1 MKYKKIVSGLLACA
15 MVVTSVFTGNVTT
28 AKAAEQPTP
37 IATYN
42 FDNLKVSADDGV
54 LGSNVTAVQG
64 NNKNLAVY
72 KGNVDFVTGRSG
84 KAEDKAVELKKN
96 DAEYG
101 YKLSKSGITTEYTV
115 SFWVQPK
122 ATPLDNQVIAVI
134 GAPVNTAEEN
144 WLGIAGGK
152 GSKYKI
158 WTKGKTV
165 NTSHNWQVGDNGSN
179 TDGLNLKQNEWNM
192 LTVTQKGQNATYYL
206 DGEKIGDGSVDQI
219 LNENTTSEGIY
230 LGVTHWDLPA
240 ACYIDDVSVYNQE
253 LTAEQVKYLYLGTD
267 DKSELLQNF
276 TATKTLALVE
286 GQEGQIE
293 TTIPKGLEESEV
305 TFSYQSKDTAK
316 ATVDATGKVTAV
328 AEGTT
333 TIATTATLAN
343 NGGTATKETTV
354 TVKTKGDV
362 LAEKGITVDKTMLL
376 AEGEHQTIKVTL
388 PEGLTKD
395 DVTLTFES
403 SDPTKA
409 TVDTTGKVTAVAAG
423 ETDITTTAAS
433 KSDEAKKATDTTKVT
448 VRGAVQ
454 ATIDYNFNDSAL
466 PADVEVV
473 GKGAV
478 ASTATPAFDTGRT
491 GETTDKA
498 IKLGDYG
505 LQLPVE
511 NIGSKYTV
519 SVWVNPSAA
528 LVNNQA
534 VMLAGDGTAKAE
546 EWVAFAG
553 ENGNTTTTNKVKLW
567 SNSQASGEANYA
579 YQTYAQPEVPLN
591 TWTMLTLTQ
600 DGSTLKFYKNGTLVK
615 TQEGVTEALNGAGR
629 KLFVGATYWGGDAL
643 FKGLVD
649 DIVVYSDVLSDGEV
663 RKLFVGD
670 KTEEELLGE
679 GEITAAPS
687 KLSVKIAESKNF
699 TITLPDGVTTEN
711 AEITYTSN
719 DTTKAT
725 VVKDSEDPLKAT
737 VTGVAAGETTVTA
750 KVQIGDTFKED
761 TVEVKVNDP
770 SVAKPEVAAD
780 YDFAGAQTGDNT
792 LVDKSENGNDAWLEG
807 NNITFKDGVMT
818 LGDQSYVEL
827 PLEIME
833 SLDDQEKFTIE
844 VEFAKNKNCGNN
856 AWLFCLGSK
865 VKSSG
870 TNYLFLSP
878 NFEGKTLRSGI
889 MNSSTEKL
897 FATSTQP
904 EIDKTYTVNMV
915 FDHGTI
921 RLYWNGIQVKGDN
934 GNELNSGYSIMD
946 DVVTPGTENGVLGFI
961 GRSCW
966 APDGYYQG
974 KVSKFKVYNK
984 AMTNDEIQTA
994 YKEPFEKNFKD
1005 NFTVDKILGSK
1016 NPSKDEVKYNLS
1028 LPSSFEEMPITWKTS
1043 NKDVITEK
1051 GIVKNQA
1058 ADTQVTLTA
1067 EVGSGILTA
1076 ETTFTLT
1083 VKPAD
1088 KTALTTAVAE
1098 AKKALDDPYRSD
1110 NSKAKIKALVE
1121 KAEAVL
1127 SQTEVDILV
1136 KNIEKAIANKEYSDL
1151 YLDPFTEIDKVDLVK
1166 ENVSVMP
1173 KGTVSVMNKAVPTA
1187 VKDIVTVTYKS
1198 QTPSVATVN
1207 SSGTVTGVK
1216 AGYALIL
1223 TTVTAKSDGYAVEY
1237 QTLVKVDLD
1246 VKKITA
1252 KAKKATLA
1260 KGKTTT
1266 ISVTY
1271 PKTYSTALKNSAKVT
1286 YRATGAVSVNKSG
1299 RITAKKAG
1307 TGKVYV
1313 KVSLAGKSITKTVT
1327 VKVGEITGPT
1337 SVKIKKS
1344 IQLKV
1349 KGISG
1354 KVKWSLDKKGKK
1366 LAKITQK
1373 GKLTA
1378 LKKTGKVKVTA
1389 KVGGVTMTK
1398 TITIKKK

>member
-15 MVVTSVFTGNVTT
+15 MVVTSVFSGNVTT

-37 IATYN
+37 IGTYDFN
-42 FDNLKVSADDGV
+42 TKKDQVSPDLGTNVVAKSSCGV
-54 LGSNVTAVQG
+54 NSDILLDYNDPIKYVP
-64 NNKNLAVY
+64 
-72 KGNVDFVTGRSG
+72 GRSG
-84 KAEDKAVELKKN
+84 EAGDYAVDTQGKHGLILPEKQLGDN
-96 DAEYG
+96 
-101 YKLSKSGITTEYTV
+101 YTI
-115 SFWVQPK
+115 SFWVKP
-122 ATPLDNQVIAVI
+122 TDI
-134 GAPVNTAEEN
+134 
-144 WLGIAGGK
+144 
-152 GSKYKI
+152 S
-158 WTKGKTV
+158 KGKWA
-165 NTSHNWQVGDNGSN
+165 TSLLFVGRHTSNNEKWVSIATRNNAGAVACWSPGNENGDIQIVQDQWQMITLVQRG
-179 TDGLNLKQNEWNM
+179 TDADVYLN
-192 LTVTQKGQNATYYL
+192 
-206 DGEKIGDGSVDQI
+206 GEKKVTNPEGKTWNKGMEDADQFIALATNKWDG
-219 LNENTTSEGIY
+219 NFYG
-230 LGVTHWDLPA
+230 
-240 ACYIDDVSVYNQE
+240 CYDDVNVYNQA
-253 LTAEQVKYLYLGTD
+253 LTEDQVRYLYLGTD
-267 DKSELLQNF
+267 DKSEILQNF
-276 TATKTLALVE
+276 TATKTLELVE

-293 TTIPKGLEESEV
+293 TTIPTGIEESEV
-305 TFSYQSKDTAK
+305 TFSYQSNDTAK
-316 ATVDATGKVTAV
+316 ATVDTNGKVTAV
-328 AEGTT
+328 AAGTT
-333 TIATTATLAN
+333 KIITTATLAN

-409 TVDTTGKVTAVAAG
+409 TVDATGKVTAVAAG

-844 VEFAKNKNCGNN
+844 VEFAKNKNCGKN

-1252 KAKKATLA
+1252 KAKKAKLA

>member
-37 IATYN
+37 VGTYDFN
-42 FDNLKVSADDGV
+42 TKESQVSPD
-54 LGSNVTAVQG
+54 LGNGVTAKSSCGV
-64 NNKNLAVY
+64 NSDILLDYNDPIKYVP
-72 KGNVDFVTGRSG
+72 GRSG
-84 KAEDKAVELKKN
+84 KAGDYAVDTQGKHGLILPEKQLGDN
-96 DAEYG
+96 
-101 YKLSKSGITTEYTV
+101 YTI
-115 SFWVQPK
+115 SFWVKP
-122 ATPLDNQVIAVI
+122 TDI
-134 GAPVNTAEEN
+134 
-144 WLGIAGGK
+144 
-152 GSKYKI
+152 S
-158 WTKGKTV
+158 KGKWATSLLFVGRHTSNNEKWVSIATRDNTGAVACWSTGNRQNGDITV
-165 NTSHNWQVGDNGSN
+165 VQDEWQMITLVQRG
-179 TDGLNLKQNEWNM
+179 TDADVYLN
-192 LTVTQKGQNATYYL
+192 
-206 DGEKIGDGSVDQI
+206 GEKKFTKAGAWDKGMEDADQFIALATNKWDG
-219 LNENTTSEGIY
+219 NFYG
-230 LGVTHWDLPA
+230 
-240 ACYIDDVSVYNQE
+240 CYDDVNVYNQA
-253 LTAEQVKYLYLGTD
+253 LTEDQVRYLYLGTD
-267 DKSELLQNF
+267 DKSEILQNF
-276 TATKTLALVE
+276 TATETLELVE

-293 TTIPKGLEESEV
+293 TTIPTGIEESEV
-305 TFSYQSKDTAK
+305 TFSYQSKSENI
-316 ATVDATGKVTAV
+316 ATVDATGKVTAKV
-328 AEGTT
+328 AGTA
-333 TIATTATLAN
+333 TITTTATLAN
-343 NGGTATKETTV
+343 NGGTAKKETTV

-409 TVDTTGKVTAVAAG
+409 TVDATGKVTAVAAG

-433 KSDEAKKATDTTKVT
+433 KSDAAKKATATTKVT

-473 GKGAV
+473 GKGAA

-534 VMLAGDGTAKAE
+534 VMLAGDGTAEAE

-567 SNSQASGEANYA
+567 SNSQASGENNYA
-579 YQTYAQPEVPLN
+579 HQTYAQPEVPVN
-591 TWTMLTLTQ
+591 AWTMLTLTQ

-615 TQEGVTEALNGAGR
+615 TQEGVTEALNGVGR
-629 KLFVGATYWGGDAL
+629 KLFVGATYWGGDDL

-687 KLSVKIAESKNF
+687 KLSVKIAESKDF

-711 AEITYTSN
+711 AEITYTSG
-719 DTTKAT
+719 TPAVAT
-725 VVKDSEDPLKAT
+725 VAKDNENPLKAT
-737 VTGVAAGETTVTA
+737 VTGVAAGDAVITAKVKIGTTTKETTVT
-750 KVQIGDTFKED
+750 
-761 TVEVKVNDP
+761 VKVNDP
-770 SVAKPEVAAD
+770 SAEKPEVAAD

-827 PLEIME
+827 PLEIMD
-833 SLDDQEKFTIE
+833 SLDDKEKFTIE
-844 VEFAKNKNCGNN
+844 IEFAKNKNCGNN

-870 TNYLFLSP
+870 TNYMFLSP

-889 MNSSTEKL
+889 KNSSTEKL

-921 RLYWNGIQVKGDN
+921 RLYWNGIQVKGDD
-934 GNELNSGYSIMD
+934 GNELKSGYSIMD

-984 AMTNDEIQTA
+984 ALTNDEVQEA
-994 YKEPFEKNFKD
+994 YREPFEKNFKD

-1016 NPSKDEVKYNLS
+1016 NPSKDEVKYNLP
-1028 LPSSFEEMPITWKTS
+1028 LPSTFEEMPITWKTS

-1127 SQTEVDILV
+1127 SQTEVDTLV

-1173 KGTVSVMNKAVPTA
+1173 KGTVSVMNKAVPTV

-1246 VKKITA
+1246 VKQITA
-1252 KAKKATLA
+1252 KAKKAKLP

-1271 PKTYSTALKNSAKVT
+1271 PKTYSTALKNSAKVA

-1378 LKKTGKVKVTA
+1378 LKKAGKVKVTA

>member
-37 IATYN
+37 IGTYDFN
-42 FDNLKVSADDGV
+42 TKKDQVSPDLGTNVVAKSSCGKDSDV
-54 LGSNVTAVQG
+54 LLDYNDPIKYVP
-64 NNKNLAVY
+64 
-72 KGNVDFVTGRSG
+72 GRSG
-84 KAEDKAVELKKN
+84 KAGDYAVDTQGKHGLILPEKQLGDN
-96 DAEYG
+96 
-101 YKLSKSGITTEYTV
+101 YTI
-115 SFWVQPK
+115 SFWVKP
-122 ATPLDNQVIAVI
+122 TDI
-134 GAPVNTAEEN
+134 
-144 WLGIAGGK
+144 
-152 GSKYKI
+152 S
-158 WTKGKTV
+158 KGKWATSLLFV
-165 NTSHNWQVGDNGSN
+165 GRHTSNNEKWVSIATRNNTGAVACWSPGNENGDIQIVQDQWQMITLVQRG
-179 TDGLNLKQNEWNM
+179 TDADVYLN
-192 LTVTQKGQNATYYL
+192 
-206 DGEKIGDGSVDQI
+206 GEKKVTNPEGKTWNKGMEDADQFIALATNKWDG
-219 LNENTTSEGIY
+219 NFYG
-230 LGVTHWDLPA
+230 
-240 ACYIDDVSVYNQE
+240 CYDDVNVYNQA
-253 LTAEQVKYLYLGTD
+253 LTADQVKYLYLGTD
-267 DKSELLQNF
+267 DKSEILQNF
-276 TATKTLALVE
+276 TATETLELVE

-293 TTIPKGLEESEV
+293 TTIPTGIEESEV
-305 TFSYQSKDTAK
+305 SFSYQSKSENI
-316 ATVDATGKVTAV
+316 ATVDATGKVTAKV
-328 AEGTT
+328 AGTAV
-333 TIATTATLAN
+333 IETTATLAN
-343 NGGTATKETTV
+343 NGGTAKKETTV

-409 TVDTTGKVTAVAAG
+409 TVDATGKVTAVAAG

-433 KSDEAKKATDTTKVT
+433 KSDAAKKATATTKVT

-473 GKGAV
+473 GKGAA

-534 VMLAGDGTAKAE
+534 VMLAGDGTAEAE

-567 SNSQASGEANYA
+567 SNSQASGENNYA
-579 YQTYAQPEVPLN
+579 HQTYAQPEVPVN
-591 TWTMLTLTQ
+591 AWTMLTLTQ

-615 TQEGVTEALNGAGR
+615 TQEGVTEALNGVGR
-629 KLFVGATYWGGDAL
+629 KLFVGATYWGGDDL

-687 KLSVKIAESKNF
+687 KLSVKIAESKDF

-711 AEITYTSN
+711 AEITYTSG
-719 DTTKAT
+719 TPAVAT
-725 VVKDSEDPLKAT
+725 VAKDNENPLKAT
-737 VTGVAAGETTVTA
+737 VTGVAAGDAVITAKVKIGTTTKETTVT
-750 KVQIGDTFKED
+750 
-761 TVEVKVNDP
+761 VKVNDP
-770 SVAKPEVAAD
+770 SAEKPEVAAD

-827 PLEIME
+827 PLEIMD
-833 SLDDQEKFTIE
+833 SLDDKEKFTIE
-844 VEFAKNKNCGNN
+844 IEFAKNKNCGNN

-870 TNYLFLSP
+870 TNYMFLSP

-889 MNSSTEKL
+889 KNSSTEKL

-921 RLYWNGIQVKGDN
+921 RLYWNGIQVKGDD
-934 GNELNSGYSIMD
+934 GNELKSGYSIMD

-984 AMTNDEIQTA
+984 ALTNDEVQEA
-994 YKEPFEKNFKD
+994 YREPFEKNFKD

-1016 NPSKDEVKYNLS
+1016 NPSKDEVKYNLP
-1028 LPSSFEEMPITWKTS
+1028 LPSTFEEMPITWETS
-1043 NKDVITEK
+1043 NKDVITDK
-1051 GIVKNQA
+1051 GTVMNQA
-1058 ADTQVTLTA
+1058 ADTQVVLTA
-1067 EVGSGILTA
+1067 KVGSGILTA

-1127 SQTEVDILV
+1127 SQTEVDTLV

-1173 KGTVSVMNKAVPTA
+1173 KGTVSVMNKAVPTV

-1246 VKKITA
+1246 VKQITA
-1252 KAKKATLA
+1252 KAKKAKLP

-1271 PKTYSTALKNSAKVT
+1271 PKTYSTALKNSAKVA

-1378 LKKTGKVKVTA
+1378 LKKAGKVKVTA

>member
-37 IATYN
+37 IGTYDFN
-42 FDNLKVSADDGV
+42 TKKDQVSPDLGTNVVAKSSCGKDSDV
-54 LGSNVTAVQG
+54 LLDYNDPIKYVP
-64 NNKNLAVY
+64 
-72 KGNVDFVTGRSG
+72 GRSG
-84 KAEDKAVELKKN
+84 KAGDYAVDTQGKHGLILPEKQLGDN
-96 DAEYG
+96 
-101 YKLSKSGITTEYTV
+101 YTI
-115 SFWVQPK
+115 SFWVKP
-122 ATPLDNQVIAVI
+122 TDI
-134 GAPVNTAEEN
+134 
-144 WLGIAGGK
+144 
-152 GSKYKI
+152 S
-158 WTKGKTV
+158 KGKWATSLLFV
-165 NTSHNWQVGDNGSN
+165 GRHTSNNEKWVSIATRNNTGAVACWSPGNENGDIQIVQDQWQMITLVQRG
-179 TDGLNLKQNEWNM
+179 TDADVYLN
-192 LTVTQKGQNATYYL
+192 
-206 DGEKIGDGSVDQI
+206 GEKKVTNPEGKTWNKGMEDADQFIALATNKWDG
-219 LNENTTSEGIY
+219 NFYG
-230 LGVTHWDLPA
+230 
-240 ACYIDDVSVYNQE
+240 CYDDVNVYNQA
-253 LTAEQVKYLYLGTD
+253 LTADQVKYLYLGTD
-267 DKSELLQNF
+267 DKSEILQNF
-276 TATKTLALVE
+276 TATETLELVE

-293 TTIPKGLEESEV
+293 TTIPTGIEESEV
-305 TFSYQSKDTAK
+305 SFSYQSKSENI
-316 ATVDATGKVTAV
+316 ATVDATGKVTAKV
-328 AEGTT
+328 AGTA
-333 TIATTATLAN
+333 TITTTATLAN
-343 NGGTATKETTV
+343 NGGTAKKETTV

-388 PEGLTKD
+388 PQGLTKD

-409 TVDTTGKVTAVAAG
+409 TVDATGKVTAVAAG

-433 KSDEAKKATDTTKVT
+433 KSDAAKKATATTKVT

-473 GKGAV
+473 GKGAA

-534 VMLAGDGTAKAE
+534 VMLAGDGTAEAE

-567 SNSQASGEANYA
+567 SNSQASGENNYA
-579 YQTYAQPEVPLN
+579 HQTYAQPEVPVN
-591 TWTMLTLTQ
+591 AWTMLTLTQ

-615 TQEGVTEALNGAGR
+615 TQEGVTEALNGVGR
-629 KLFVGATYWGGDAL
+629 KLFVGATYWGGDDL

-687 KLSVKIAESKNF
+687 KLSVKIAESKDF

-711 AEITYTSN
+711 AEITYTSG
-719 DTTKAT
+719 TPAVAT
-725 VVKDSEDPLKAT
+725 VAKDNENPLKAT
-737 VTGVAAGETTVTA
+737 VTGVAAGDAVITAKVKIGTTTKETTVT
-750 KVQIGDTFKED
+750 
-761 TVEVKVNDP
+761 VKVNDP
-770 SVAKPEVAAD
+770 SAEKPEVAAD

-827 PLEIME
+827 PLEIMD
-833 SLDDQEKFTIE
+833 SLDDKEKFTIE
-844 VEFAKNKNCGNN
+844 IEFAKNKNCGNN

-870 TNYLFLSP
+870 TNYMFLSP

-889 MNSSTEKL
+889 KNSSTEKL

-921 RLYWNGIQVKGDN
+921 RLYWNGIQVKGDD
-934 GNELNSGYSIMD
+934 GNELKSGYSIMD

-984 AMTNDEIQTA
+984 ALTNDEVQEA
-994 YKEPFEKNFKD
+994 YREPFEKNFKD

-1016 NPSKDEVKYNLS
+1016 NPSKDEVKYNLP
-1028 LPSSFEEMPITWKTS
+1028 LPSTFEEMPITWETS
-1043 NKDVITEK
+1043 NKDVITDK
-1051 GIVKNQA
+1051 GTVMNQA
-1058 ADTQVTLTA
+1058 ADTQVVLTA
-1067 EVGSGILTA
+1067 KVGSGILTA

-1127 SQTEVDILV
+1127 SQTEVDTLV

-1166 ENVSVMP
+1166 ENVSVLP
-1173 KGTVSVMNKAVPTA
+1173 KGTVSVMNQAVPTA
-1187 VKDIVTVTYKS
+1187 VKDIVTVSYKS
-1198 QTPSVATVN
+1198 QNTSVATVDAN
-1207 SSGTVTGVK
+1207 GKVTAGSKV
-1216 AGYALIL
+1216 GYALIL

-1246 VKKITA
+1246 VKQITA
-1252 KAKKATLA
+1252 KAKKAKLP

-1271 PKTYSTALKNSAKVT
+1271 PKTYSTALKNSAKVA

-1378 LKKTGKVKVTA
+1378 LKKAGKVKVTA
-1389 KVGGVTMTK
+1389 KVGSVTMTK

>member
-15 MVVTSVFTGNVTT
+15 MVVTSVFSGNVTT

-37 IATYN
+37 IGTYDFNAAQGAVSPEIGTLATGVKK
-42 FDNLKVSADDGV
+42 LKA
-54 LGSNVTAVQG
+54 A
-64 NNKNLAVY
+64 KNTLDEYTGDAVY
-72 KGNVDFVTGRSG
+72 GQGRSENVG
-84 KAEDKAVELKKN
+84 DCAVKIGDYGLELPHKN
-96 DAEYG
+96 VG
-101 YKLSKSGITTEYTV
+101 TQYTV
-115 SFWVQPK
+115 SMWVKPTQDV
-122 ATPLDNQVIAVI
+122 AENQQILFI
-134 GAPVNTAEEN
+134 GYHDPER
-144 WLGIAGGK
+144 WLGIAGKQGGGLK
-152 GSKYKI
+152 L
-158 WTKGKTV
+158 WTRDANDATV
-165 NTSHNWQVGDNGSN
+165 ING
-179 TDGLNLKQNEWNM
+179 TDRWPTFGTTTIEQEKWSM
-192 LTVTQKGQNATYYL
+192 LTVTQNGTTVNIYQN
-206 DGEKIGDGSVDQI
+206 GEKVSTTENAVWAKALEGEDQR
-219 LNENTTSEGIY
+219 IY
-230 LGVTHWDLPA
+230 LGTNYWDLPFQG
-240 ACYIDDVSVYNQE
+240 YIDDVSVYNQE

-267 DKSELLQNF
+267 DKSEILQNF
-276 TATKTLALVE
+276 TATETLELVE

-293 TTIPKGLEESEV
+293 TTIPTGIEESEV
-305 TFSYQSKDTAK
+305 TFSYQSNDTAK
-316 ATVDATGKVTAV
+316 ATVDTNGKVTAV
-328 AEGTT
+328 AAGTT
-333 TIATTATLAN
+333 KIITTATLAN

-454 ATIDYNFNDSAL
+454 ATVDYNFNDSAL

-473 GKGAV
+473 GKSAA
-478 ASTATPAFDTGRT
+478 ASTETPVFDTGRT

-615 TQEGVTEALNGAGR
+615 TQEGVTEALNGTGR
-629 KLFVGATYWGGDAL
+629 KLFVGATYWDDPL

-844 VEFAKNKNCGNN
+844 VEFAKNKNCGKN

-889 MNSSTEKL
+889 KNSSTEKL

-1252 KAKKATLA
+1252 KAKKAKLA

>member
-15 MVVTSVFTGNVTT
+15 MVVTSAFSGNVTT

-37 IATYN
+37 IATYDFN
-42 FDNLKVSADDGV
+42 AAQDAVSPEIGTLKEGVDLV
-54 LGSNVTAVQG
+54 LGSKAGANTDELKKYEG
-64 NNKNLAVY
+64 NAQYGV
-72 KGNVDFVTGRSG
+72 GRSG
-84 KAEDKAVELKKN
+84 KTGDCAVKTGAYGLMLPKA
-96 DAEYG
+96 DYSSIG
-101 YKLSKSGITTEYTV
+101 TEYSVSMWIKSSSNAMPENQQILFLGYHSPEKWIGVAAKDKPSGNTLKLWTRDANDETV
-115 SFWVQPK
+115 VGGADGTDRWPTFGTTQIK
-122 ATPLDNQVIAVI
+122 A
-134 GAPVNTAEEN
+134 G
-144 WLGIAGGK
+144 
-152 GSKYKI
+152 
-158 WTKGKTV
+158 
-165 NTSHNWQVGDNGSN
+165 
-179 TDGLNLKQNEWNM
+179 EWNM
-192 LTVTQKGQNATYYL
+192 LTLTQKGTTVNVYMNGVRVETTENAVWAKAL
-206 DGEKIGDGSVDQI
+206 DGANQK
-219 LNENTTSEGIY
+219 IY
-230 LGVTHWDLPA
+230 LGVNYWDPA
-240 ACYIDDVSVYNQE
+240 FDGLIDDVNIYSQE
-253 LTAEQVKYLYLGTD
+253 LTAEQVEGLFKGSADLNEMLKD
-267 DKSELLQNF
+267 F
-276 TATKTLALVE
+276 TATVELNLVE
-286 GQEGQIE
+286 GEKGQIE
-293 TTIPKGLEESEV
+293 TTIPSAIPTDQV
-305 TFSYQSKDTAK
+305 TFSYQSDATNV

-328 AEGTT
+328 GGGTAKIT
-333 TIATTATLAN
+333 TTATLAN

-403 SDPTKA
+403 SDSTKA
-409 TVDTTGKVTAVAAG
+409 TVDATGKVTAVAAG

-433 KSDEAKKATDTTKVT
+433 KSDEAKKATATTKVT

-567 SNSQASGEANYA
+567 SNSQASGENNYA
-579 YQTYAQPEVPLN
+579 HQTYAQPEVPLN

-615 TQEGVTEALNGAGR
+615 TQEGVTEALNGVGR
-629 KLFVGATYWGGDAL
+629 KLFVGATYWGGDDL

-687 KLSVKIAESKNF
+687 KLSVKIAESKDF

-711 AEITYTSN
+711 AEITYTSG
-719 DTTKAT
+719 TPAVAT
-725 VVKDSEDPLKAT
+725 VAKDNENPLKAT
-737 VTGVAAGETTVTA
+737 VTGVAAGDAVITAKVKIGTTTKETTVT
-750 KVQIGDTFKED
+750 
-761 TVEVKVNDP
+761 VKVNDP
-770 SVAKPEVAAD
+770 SAEKPEVAAD

-827 PLEIME
+827 PLEIMD
-833 SLDDQEKFTIE
+833 SLDDKEKFTIE
-844 VEFAKNKNCGNN
+844 IEFAKNKNCGNN

-870 TNYLFLSP
+870 TNYMFLSP

-889 MNSSTEKL
+889 KNSSTEKL

-921 RLYWNGIQVKGDN
+921 RLYWNGIQVKGDD
-934 GNELNSGYSIMD
+934 GNELKSGYSIMD

-984 AMTNDEIQTA
+984 ALTNDEVQEA
-994 YKEPFEKNFKD
+994 YREPFEKNFKD

-1016 NPSKDEVKYNLS
+1016 NPSKDEVKYNLP
-1028 LPSSFEEMPITWKTS
+1028 LPSTFEEMPITWETS
-1043 NKDVITEK
+1043 NKDVITDK
-1051 GIVKNQA
+1051 GTVMNQA
-1058 ADTQVTLTA
+1058 ADTQVVLTA
-1067 EVGSGILTA
+1067 KVGSGILTA

-1127 SQTEVDILV
+1127 SQTEVDTLV

-1187 VKDIVTVTYKS
+1187 VKDIVTVSYKS
-1198 QTPSVATVN
+1198 QNTSVATVDAN
-1207 SSGTVTGVK
+1207 GKVTAGSKV
-1216 AGYALIL
+1216 GYALIL

-1246 VKKITA
+1246 VKQITA
-1252 KAKKATLA
+1252 KAKKAKLP

-1271 PKTYSTALKNSAKVT
+1271 PKTYSTALKNSAKVA

-1327 VKVGEITGPT
+1327 VKVGEINGPT

-1378 LKKTGKVKVTA
+1378 LKKAG
-1389 KVGGVTMTK
+1389 
-1398 TITIKKK
+1398 

>member
-37 IATYN
+37 VATYDFN
-42 FDNLKVSADDGV
+42 TKGDQVSPDLGTGVKAQSSADGKSDV
-54 LGSNVTAVQG
+54 LPE
-64 NNKNLAVY
+64 Y
-72 KGNVDFVTGRSG
+72 KRDLIKYVTGRSG
-84 KAEDKAVELKKN
+84 KAGDYAVDTQGKHGLILPEKQLGDN
-96 DAEYG
+96 
-101 YKLSKSGITTEYTV
+101 YTV
-115 SFWVQPK
+115 SFWVKPTDISK
-122 ATPLDNQVIAVI
+122 GHWATSLLFVGRHTTNQEKWVSIATRNNTGAVACWSTDNRQNGDIAV
-134 GAPVNTAEEN
+134 VQD
-144 WLGIAGGK
+144 K
-152 GSKYKI
+152 
-158 WTKGKTV
+158 
-165 NTSHNWQVGDNGSN
+165 WQMITLVQRG
-179 TDGLNLKQNEWNM
+179 TDADVYLN
-192 LTVTQKGQNATYYL
+192 
-206 DGEKIGDGSVDQI
+206 GEKKVTKANAWDKGMEDADQFIALATNKWDG
-219 LNENTTSEGIY
+219 NFYG
-230 LGVTHWDLPA
+230 
-240 ACYIDDVSVYNQE
+240 CYDDVNVYNQA
-253 LTAEQVKYLYLGTD
+253 LTEDQVRYLYLGTD
-267 DKSELLQNF
+267 DKSEILKNF
-276 TATKTLALVE
+276 TATETLELVE

-293 TTIPKGLEESEV
+293 TTIPTGIEESEV

-316 ATVDATGKVTAV
+316 ATVDTNGKVTAV
-328 AEGTT
+328 AAGTVKIT
-333 TIATTATLAN
+333 TTATLAN
-343 NGGTATKETTV
+343 DGGTAEKETTV
-354 TVKTKGDV
+354 TIKAKGAV
-362 LAEKGITVDKTMLL
+362 LEEKGITVDKTMLL

-388 PEGLTKD
+388 PQGLTKD

-403 SDPTKA
+403 SDSTKA
-409 TVDTTGKVTAVAAG
+409 TVDATGKVTAVAVG
-423 ETDITTTAAS
+423 ETDIITTAVS
-433 KSDEAKKATDTTKVT
+433 KSDTTKKAEATTKVT

-454 ATIDYNFNDSAL
+454 ATVDYNFNDSAL

-473 GKGAV
+473 GKGAA
-478 ASTATPAFDTGRT
+478 ASTATPAFDKGRT
-491 GETTDKA
+491 NDAADKS
-498 IKLGDYG
+498 IKLGEYALG
-505 LQLPVE
+505 LPVE
-511 NIGSKYTV
+511 NLGSKYTI
-519 SVWVNPSAA
+519 SMWLNPSEKLA
-528 LVNNQA
+528 VNQA
-534 VMLAGDGTAKAE
+534 VFIAGQKDPAE
-546 EWVAFAG
+546 EWVGFAG
-553 ENGNTTTTNKVKLW
+553 TAGNTDTMAKAKLW
-567 SNSQASGEANYA
+567 SNSKSYENAHTTFSEPTFPIND
-579 YQTYAQPEVPLN
+579 
-591 TWTMLTLTQ
+591 WTMLTLTQ

-629 KLFVGATYWGGDAL
+629 KLFVGATYWDGDAL

-649 DIVVYSDVLSDGEV
+649 DIVVYSDILSDSEV
-663 RKLFVGD
+663 LKLYRGD
-670 KTEEELLGE
+670 KTEEDLLGE

-687 KLSVKIAESKNF
+687 RLSVNIGESKDF

-737 VTGVAAGETTVTA
+737 VTGAAAGDAVITAKVKINTTTKETTVT
-750 KVQIGDTFKED
+750 
-761 TVEVKVNDP
+761 VKVNDP
-770 SVAKPEVAAD
+770 SAEKPEVAAD

-807 NNITFKDGVMT
+807 DEITFEDGVMT

-827 PLEIME
+827 PLEIMD
-833 SLDDQEKFTIE
+833 SLDDKEKFTIE
-844 VEFAKNKNCGNN
+844 IEFAKNKNCGNN

-870 TNYLFLSP
+870 TNYMFLSP

-889 MNSSTEKL
+889 KNSSTEKL

-921 RLYWNGIQVKGDN
+921 RLYWNGIQVKGDD
-934 GNELNSGYSIMD
+934 GNELKSGYSIMD

-984 AMTNDEIQTA
+984 ALTNDEVQEA
-994 YKEPFEKNFKD
+994 YREPFEKNFKE
-1005 NFTVDKILGSK
+1005 NFTVDKILGTK
-1016 NPSKDEVKYNLS
+1016 NPSKDEVKYNLP
-1028 LPSSFEEMPITWKTS
+1028 LPSTFEEMPITWETS
-1043 NKDVITEK
+1043 NKDVITDK
-1051 GIVKNQA
+1051 GTVMNQA
-1058 ADTQVTLTA
+1058 ADTQVVLTA
-1067 EVGSGILTA
+1067 KVGSGILTA

-1110 NSKAKIKALVE
+1110 NSKAKIQALVK

-1127 SQTEVDILV
+1127 SQTEVDTLV

-1246 VKKITA
+1246 VKQITA
-1252 KAKKATLA
+1252 KAKKAKLA

-1271 PKTYSTALKNSAKVT
+1271 PKTYSTALKNSATVT
-1286 YRATGAVSVNKSG
+1286 YRATGAVSVNKAG
-1299 RITAKKAG
+1299 KVTAKKAG

-1327 VKVGEITGPT
+1327 VKVGEITGPS

-1378 LKKTGKVKVTA
+1378 KKKTGKVKVTA

>member
-15 MVVTSVFTGNVTT
+15 MVVTSAFSGNVTT

-84 KAEDKAVELKKN
+84 KEEDKAVELKKN

-165 NTSHNWQVGDNGSN
+165 NTSHNWQVGDNSSN

-219 LNENTTSEGIY
+219 LNENTASEGIY

-267 DKSELLQNF
+267 DKSEILQNF
-276 TATKTLALVE
+276 TATETLELVE

-293 TTIPKGLEESEV
+293 TTIPTGIEESEV
-305 TFSYQSKDTAK
+305 SFSYQSKSENI
-316 ATVDATGKVTAV
+316 ATVDATGKVTAKV
-328 AEGTT
+328 AGTAV
-333 TIATTATLAN
+333 IETTATLAN
-343 NGGTATKETTV
+343 NGGTAKKETTV

-388 PEGLTKD
+388 PQGLTKD

-409 TVDTTGKVTAVAAG
+409 TVDATGKVTAVAAG

-433 KSDEAKKATDTTKVT
+433 KSDAAKKATATTKVT

-473 GKGAV
+473 GKGAA

-519 SVWVNPSAA
+519 SVWVNPSATLA
-528 LVNNQA
+528 ANSA
-534 VMLAGDGTAKAE
+534 VLLAGQNQPAQ
-546 EWVAFAG
+546 EWVGIAG
-553 ENGNTTTTNKVKLW
+553 LDGTNKVKVW
-567 SNSQASGEANYA
+567 SNSATDKNYQWTTYCEPEIPAN
-579 YQTYAQPEVPLN
+579 Q
-591 TWTMLTLTQ
+591 WTMLTLTQ

-615 TQEGVTEALNGAGR
+615 TQEGVTEALNGTGR
-629 KLFVGATYWGGDAL
+629 KLFVGATYWGDDAL

-687 KLSVKIAESKNF
+687 KLNVKMGESKDF

-725 VVKDSEDPLKAT
+725 VVKDSEDPLKAI

-889 MNSSTEKL
+889 KNSSTEKL

-984 AMTNDEIQTA
+984 AMTNDEIQNA

-1252 KAKKATLA
+1252 KAKKAKLA

>member
-1 MKYKKIVSGLLACA
+1 M
-15 MVVTSVFTGNVTT
+15 
-28 AKAAEQPTP
+28 P
-37 IATYN
+37 
-42 FDNLKVSADDGV
+42 
-54 LGSNVTAVQG
+54 
-64 NNKNLAVY
+64 
-72 KGNVDFVTGRSG
+72 GRSG
-84 KAEDKAVELKKN
+84 KAGDYAVDTQGKHGLILPEKQLGDN
-96 DAEYG
+96 
-101 YKLSKSGITTEYTV
+101 YTI
-115 SFWVQPK
+115 SFWVKP
-122 ATPLDNQVIAVI
+122 TDI
-134 GAPVNTAEEN
+134 
-144 WLGIAGGK
+144 
-152 GSKYKI
+152 S
-158 WTKGKTV
+158 KGKWATSLLFVGRHTSNNEKWVSIATRDNTGAVACWSTGNRQNGDITV
-165 NTSHNWQVGDNGSN
+165 VQDEWQMITLVQRG
-179 TDGLNLKQNEWNM
+179 TDADVYLN
-192 LTVTQKGQNATYYL
+192 
-206 DGEKIGDGSVDQI
+206 GEKKFTKAGAWDKGMEDADQFIALATNKWDG
-219 LNENTTSEGIY
+219 NFYG
-230 LGVTHWDLPA
+230 
-240 ACYIDDVSVYNQE
+240 CYDDVNVYNQA
-253 LTAEQVKYLYLGTD
+253 LTEDQVKYLYLGTD
-267 DKSELLQNF
+267 DKSEILQNF
-276 TATKTLALVE
+276 TATETLELVE

-293 TTIPKGLEESEV
+293 TTIPTGIEESEV
-305 TFSYQSKDTAK
+305 TFSYQSKSENI
-316 ATVDATGKVTAV
+316 ATVDATGKVTAKV
-328 AEGTT
+328 AGTA
-333 TIATTATLAN
+333 TITTTATLAN
-343 NGGTATKETTV
+343 NGGTAKKETTV

-388 PEGLTKD
+388 PQGLTKD

-409 TVDTTGKVTAVAAG
+409 TVDATGKVTAVAAG

-433 KSDEAKKATDTTKVT
+433 KSDAAKKATATTKVT

-473 GKGAV
+473 GKGAA

-534 VMLAGDGTAKAE
+534 VMLAGDGTAEAE

-567 SNSQASGEANYA
+567 SNSQASGENNYA
-579 YQTYAQPEVPLN
+579 HQTYAQPEVPVN
-591 TWTMLTLTQ
+591 AWTMLTLTQ

-615 TQEGVTEALNGAGR
+615 TQEGVTEALNGVGR
-629 KLFVGATYWGGDAL
+629 KLFVGATYWGGDDL

-687 KLSVKIAESKNF
+687 KLSVKIAESKDF

-711 AEITYTSN
+711 AEITYTSG
-719 DTTKAT
+719 TPAVAT
-725 VVKDSEDPLKAT
+725 VAKDNENPLKAT
-737 VTGVAAGETTVTA
+737 VTGVAAGDAVITAKVKIGTTTKETTVT
-750 KVQIGDTFKED
+750 
-761 TVEVKVNDP
+761 VKVNDP
-770 SVAKPEVAAD
+770 SAEKPEVAAD

-844 VEFAKNKNCGNN
+844 VEFAKNKNCGKN

-921 RLYWNGIQVKGDN
+921 RLYWNGIQVKGDD
-934 GNELNSGYSIMD
+934 GNELKSGYSIMD

-984 AMTNDEIQTA
+984 ALTNDEVQEA
-994 YKEPFEKNFKD
+994 YREPFEKNFKD

-1016 NPSKDEVKYNLS
+1016 NPSKDEVKYNLP
-1028 LPSSFEEMPITWKTS
+1028 LPSTFEEMPITWETS
-1043 NKDVITEK
+1043 NKDVITDK
-1051 GIVKNQA
+1051 GTVMNQA
-1058 ADTQVTLTA
+1058 ADTQVVLTA
-1067 EVGSGILTA
+1067 KVGSGILTA

-1098 AKKALDDPYRSD
+1098 AKKA
-1110 NSKAKIKALVE
+1110 AKIKALVE

-1127 SQTEVDILV
+1127 SQTEVDTLV

-1246 VKKITA
+1246 VKQITA
-1252 KAKKATLA
+1252 KAKKAKLP

-1271 PKTYSTALKNSAKVT
+1271 PKTYSTALKNSAKVA

-1378 LKKTGKVKVTA
+1378 LKKAGKVKVTA

>member
-37 IATYN
+37 VGTYDFN
-42 FDNLKVSADDGV
+42 TKESQVSPD
-54 LGSNVTAVQG
+54 LGNGVTAKSSCGV
-64 NNKNLAVY
+64 NSDILLDYNDPIKYVP
-72 KGNVDFVTGRSG
+72 GRSG
-84 KAEDKAVELKKN
+84 KAGDYAVDTQGKHGLILPEKQLGDN
-96 DAEYG
+96 
-101 YKLSKSGITTEYTV
+101 YTI
-115 SFWVQPK
+115 SFWVKP
-122 ATPLDNQVIAVI
+122 TDI
-134 GAPVNTAEEN
+134 
-144 WLGIAGGK
+144 
-152 GSKYKI
+152 S
-158 WTKGKTV
+158 KGKWATSLLFVGRHTSNNEKWVSIATRDNTGAVACWSTGNRQNGDITV
-165 NTSHNWQVGDNGSN
+165 VQDEWQMITLVQRG
-179 TDGLNLKQNEWNM
+179 TDADVYLN
-192 LTVTQKGQNATYYL
+192 
-206 DGEKIGDGSVDQI
+206 GEKKFTKAGAWDKGMEDADQFIALATNKWDG
-219 LNENTTSEGIY
+219 NFYG
-230 LGVTHWDLPA
+230 
-240 ACYIDDVSVYNQE
+240 CYDDVNVYNQA
-253 LTAEQVKYLYLGTD
+253 LTEDQVRYLYLGTD
-267 DKSELLQNF
+267 DKSEILQNF
-276 TATKTLALVE
+276 TATETLELVE

-293 TTIPKGLEESEV
+293 TTIPTGIEESEV
-305 TFSYQSKDTAK
+305 TFSYQSKSENI
-316 ATVDATGKVTAV
+316 ATVDATGKVTAKV
-328 AEGTT
+328 AGTA
-333 TIATTATLAN
+333 TITTTATLAN
-343 NGGTATKETTV
+343 NGGTAKKETTV

-409 TVDTTGKVTAVAAG
+409 TVDATGKVTAVAAG

-433 KSDEAKKATDTTKVT
+433 KSDAAKKATATTKVT

-473 GKGAV
+473 GKGAA

-534 VMLAGDGTAKAE
+534 VMLAGDGTAEAE

-567 SNSQASGEANYA
+567 SNSQASGENNYA
-579 YQTYAQPEVPLN
+579 HQTYAQPEVPVN
-591 TWTMLTLTQ
+591 AWTMLTLTQ

-615 TQEGVTEALNGAGR
+615 TQEGVTEALNGVGR
-629 KLFVGATYWGGDAL
+629 KLFVGATYWGGDDL

-687 KLSVKIAESKNF
+687 KLSVKIAESKDF

-711 AEITYTSN
+711 AEITYTSG
-719 DTTKAT
+719 TPAVAT
-725 VVKDSEDPLKAT
+725 VAKDNENPLKAT
-737 VTGVAAGETTVTA
+737 VTGVAAGDAVITAKVKIGTTTKETTVT
-750 KVQIGDTFKED
+750 
-761 TVEVKVNDP
+761 VKVNDP
-770 SVAKPEVAAD
+770 SAEKPEVAAD

-827 PLEIME
+827 PLEIMD
-833 SLDDQEKFTIE
+833 SLDDKEKFTIE
-844 VEFAKNKNCGNN
+844 IEFAKNKNCGNN

-870 TNYLFLSP
+870 TNYMFLSP

-889 MNSSTEKL
+889 KNSSTEKL

-904 EIDKTYTVNMV
+904 GIDKTYTVNMV

-921 RLYWNGIQVKGDN
+921 RLYWNGIQVKGDD
-934 GNELNSGYSIMD
+934 GNELKSGYSIMD

-984 AMTNDEIQTA
+984 ALTNDEVQEA
-994 YKEPFEKNFKD
+994 YREPFEKNFKD

-1016 NPSKDEVKYNLS
+1016 NPSKDEVKYNLP
-1028 LPSSFEEMPITWKTS
+1028 LPSTFEEMPITWKTS

-1127 SQTEVDILV
+1127 SQTEVDTLV

-1173 KGTVSVMNKAVPTA
+1173 KGTVSVINKAVPTV

-1246 VKKITA
+1246 VKPK
-1252 KAKKATLA
+1252 KAKLP

-1271 PKTYSTALKNSAKVT
+1271 PKTYSTALKNSAKVA

-1378 LKKTGKVKVTA
+1378 LKKAGKVKVTA

>member
-15 MVVTSVFTGNVTT
+15 MVVTSVFSGNVTT

-37 IATYN
+37 IGTYDFNAAQGAVSPEIGTLATGVKK
-42 FDNLKVSADDGV
+42 LKA
-54 LGSNVTAVQG
+54 A
-64 NNKNLAVY
+64 KNTLDEYTGDAVY
-72 KGNVDFVTGRSG
+72 GQGRSENVG
-84 KAEDKAVELKKN
+84 DCAVKIGDYGLELPHKN
-96 DAEYG
+96 VG
-101 YKLSKSGITTEYTV
+101 TQYTV
-115 SFWVQPK
+115 SMWVKPTQDV
-122 ATPLDNQVIAVI
+122 AENQQILFI
-134 GAPVNTAEEN
+134 GYHDPER
-144 WLGIAGGK
+144 WLGIAGKQGGGLK
-152 GSKYKI
+152 L
-158 WTKGKTV
+158 WTRDANDATV
-165 NTSHNWQVGDNGSN
+165 ING
-179 TDGLNLKQNEWNM
+179 TDRWPTFGTTTIEQEKWSM
-192 LTVTQKGQNATYYL
+192 LTVTQNGTTVNIYQN
-206 DGEKIGDGSVDQI
+206 GEKVSTTENAVWAKALEGEDQR
-219 LNENTTSEGIY
+219 IY
-230 LGVTHWDLPA
+230 LGTNYWDLPFQG
-240 ACYIDDVSVYNQE
+240 YIDDVSVYNQE

-267 DKSELLQNF
+267 DKSEILQNF
-276 TATKTLALVE
+276 TATETLELVE

-293 TTIPKGLEESEV
+293 TTIPTGIEESEV
-305 TFSYQSKDTAK
+305 TFSYQSNDTAK
-316 ATVDATGKVTAV
+316 ATVDTNGKVTAV
-328 AEGTT
+328 AAGTT
-333 TIATTATLAN
+333 KIITTATLAN

-454 ATIDYNFNDSAL
+454 ATVDYNFNDSAL

-473 GKGAV
+473 GKSAA
-478 ASTATPAFDTGRT
+478 ASTETPVFDTGRT

-615 TQEGVTEALNGAGR
+615 TQEGVTEALNGTGR
-629 KLFVGATYWGGDAL
+629 KLFVGATYWDDPL

-1252 KAKKATLA
+1252 KAKKAKLA

>member
-15 MVVTSVFTGNVTT
+15 MVVTSAFSGNVTT

-37 IATYN
+37 VGTYDFN
-42 FDNLKVSADDGV
+42 TKESQVSPD
-54 LGSNVTAVQG
+54 LGNGVTAKSSCGV
-64 NNKNLAVY
+64 NSDILLDYNDPIKYVP
-72 KGNVDFVTGRSG
+72 GRSG
-84 KAEDKAVELKKN
+84 KAGDYAVDTQGKHGLILPEKQLGDN
-96 DAEYG
+96 
-101 YKLSKSGITTEYTV
+101 YTI
-115 SFWVQPK
+115 SFWVKP
-122 ATPLDNQVIAVI
+122 TDI
-134 GAPVNTAEEN
+134 
-144 WLGIAGGK
+144 
-152 GSKYKI
+152 S
-158 WTKGKTV
+158 KGKWATSLLFVGRHTSNNEKWVSIATRDNTGAVACWSTGNRQNGDITV
-165 NTSHNWQVGDNGSN
+165 VQDEWQMITLVQRG
-179 TDGLNLKQNEWNM
+179 TDADVYLN
-192 LTVTQKGQNATYYL
+192 
-206 DGEKIGDGSVDQI
+206 GEKKFTKAGAWDKGMEDADQFIALATNKWDG
-219 LNENTTSEGIY
+219 NFYG
-230 LGVTHWDLPA
+230 
-240 ACYIDDVSVYNQE
+240 CYDDVNVYNQA
-253 LTAEQVKYLYLGTD
+253 LTEDQVRYLYLGTD
-267 DKSELLQNF
+267 DKSEILQNF
-276 TATKTLALVE
+276 TATETLELVE

-293 TTIPKGLEESEV
+293 TTIPTGIEESEV

-316 ATVDATGKVTAV
+316 ATVDTNGKVTAV
-328 AEGTT
+328 AAGTVKITT
-333 TIATTATLAN
+333 TASLAN
-343 NGGTATKETTV
+343 GGGTATKDTTV
-354 TVKTKGDV
+354 TVKSKGDV
-362 LAEKGITVDKTMLL
+362 LEEKGITVDKTMLL

-388 PEGLTKD
+388 PQGLTKD
-395 DVTLTFES
+395 DVTLTFKS
-403 SDPTKA
+403 SDSAKA
-409 TVDTTGKVTAVAAG
+409 TVDATGKVTAVAVG
-423 ETDITTTAAS
+423 ETDITITAVS
-433 KSDEAKKATDTTKVT
+433 KSDTTKKAEATTKVT

-473 GKGAV
+473 GKGAA
-478 ASTATPAFDTGRT
+478 ASTATPAFDKGRT
-491 GETTDKA
+491 NDAADKS
-498 IKLGDYG
+498 IKLGEYALG
-505 LQLPVE
+505 LPVE
-511 NIGSKYTV
+511 NLGSKYTI
-519 SVWVNPSAA
+519 SMWLNPSEKLA
-528 LVNNQA
+528 VNQA
-534 VMLAGDGTAKAE
+534 VFIAGQKEPAE
-546 EWVAFAG
+546 EWVGFAG
-553 ENGNTTTTNKVKLW
+553 TAGNTDTMAKAKLW
-567 SNSQASGEANYA
+567 SNSQSYESAHTTFSEPTFPIND
-579 YQTYAQPEVPLN
+579 
-591 TWTMLTLTQ
+591 WTMLTLTQ
-600 DGSTLKFYKNGTLVK
+600 NGSTLKFYQDGKLVK

-629 KLFVGATYWGGDAL
+629 KLFVGATYWDGDAL

-649 DIVVYSDVLSDGEV
+649 DIVVYSDILSDSEV
-663 RKLFVGD
+663 LKLYRGD
-670 KTEEELLGE
+670 KTEEDLLGE

-687 KLSVKIAESKNF
+687 KLNVNMGESKDF
-699 TITLPDGVTTEN
+699 TITLPGGVTTEN
-711 AEITYTSN
+711 AEIIYTSN
-719 DTTKAT
+719 DTAKAT

-737 VTGVAAGETTVTA
+737 VTGVAAGDAVITAKVKINTTTKETTVT
-750 KVQIGDTFKED
+750 
-761 TVEVKVNDP
+761 VKVNDP
-770 SVAKPEVAAD
+770 SAEKPEVAAD

-827 PLEIME
+827 PLEIMD
-833 SLDDQEKFTIE
+833 SLDDKEKFTIE
-844 VEFAKNKNCGNN
+844 IEFAKNKNCGNN

-870 TNYLFLSP
+870 TNYMFLSP

-889 MNSSTEKL
+889 KNSSTEKL

-921 RLYWNGIQVKGDN
+921 RLYWNGIQVKGDD
-934 GNELNSGYSIMD
+934 GNELKSGYSIMD

-984 AMTNDEIQTA
+984 ALTNDEVQEA
-994 YKEPFEKNFKD
+994 YREPFEKNFKD

-1016 NPSKDEVKYNLS
+1016 NPSKDEVKYNLP
-1028 LPSSFEEMPITWKTS
+1028 LPSTFEEMPITWETS
-1043 NKDVITEK
+1043 NKDVITDK
-1051 GIVKNQA
+1051 GTVMNQA
-1058 ADTQVTLTA
+1058 ADTQVVLTA
-1067 EVGSGILTA
+1067 KVGSGILTA

-1110 NSKAKIKALVE
+1110 NSKAKIQALVK

-1127 SQTEVDILV
+1127 SQTEVDTLV

-1252 KAKKATLA
+1252 KAKKAKLA

-1378 LKKTGKVKVTA
+1378 LKKAGKVKVTA

>member
-15 MVVTSVFTGNVTT
+15 MVVTSAFSGNVTT

-37 IATYN
+37 IGTYDFN
-42 FDNLKVSADDGV
+42 TKKDQVSPD
-54 LGSNVTAVQG
+54 LGTNVVAKSSCGANSDILLDYNDPIKYVP
-64 NNKNLAVY
+64 
-72 KGNVDFVTGRSG
+72 GRSG
-84 KAEDKAVELKKN
+84 EAGDYAVDTQGKHGLILPEKQLGDN
-96 DAEYG
+96 
-101 YKLSKSGITTEYTV
+101 YTI
-115 SFWVQPK
+115 SFWVKPTDISKGKWAISLLFVGRHTANQEK
-122 ATPLDNQVIAVI
+122 WVSIATRNNTGAVACWSTGNRQNGDIAVVQDEWQMI
-134 GAPVNTAEEN
+134 TLVQR
-144 WLGIAGGK
+144 GIDADV
-152 GSKYKI
+152 Y
-158 WTKGKTV
+158 
-165 NTSHNWQVGDNGSN
+165 
-179 TDGLNLKQNEWNM
+179 LN
-192 LTVTQKGQNATYYL
+192 
-206 DGEKIGDGSVDQI
+206 GEKKVTKAGAWDKGMEDADQFIALATNKWDG
-219 LNENTTSEGIY
+219 NFYG
-230 LGVTHWDLPA
+230 
-240 ACYIDDVSVYNQE
+240 CYDDVNVYNQA
-253 LTAEQVKYLYLGTD
+253 LTADQVKYLYLGTD
-267 DKSELLQNF
+267 DKSEILQNF
-276 TATKTLALVE
+276 TATETLELVE

-293 TTIPKGLEESEV
+293 TTIPTGIEESEV
-305 TFSYQSKDTAK
+305 SFSYQSKSENI
-316 ATVDATGKVTAV
+316 ATVDATGKVTAKV
-328 AEGTT
+328 AGTAV
-333 TIATTATLAN
+333 IETTATLAN
-343 NGGTATKETTV
+343 NGGTAKKETTV

-388 PEGLTKD
+388 PQGLTKD

-409 TVDTTGKVTAVAAG
+409 TVDATGKVTAVAAG

-433 KSDEAKKATDTTKVT
+433 KSDAAKKATATTKVT

-473 GKGAV
+473 GKGAA

-534 VMLAGDGTAKAE
+534 VMLAGDGTAEAE

-567 SNSQASGEANYA
+567 SNSQASGENNYA
-579 YQTYAQPEVPLN
+579 HQTYAQPEVPVN
-591 TWTMLTLTQ
+591 AWTMLTLTQ

-615 TQEGVTEALNGAGR
+615 TQEGVTEALNGVGR
-629 KLFVGATYWGGDAL
+629 KLFVGATYWGGDDL

-687 KLSVKIAESKNF
+687 KLSVKIAESKDF

-711 AEITYTSN
+711 AEITYTSG
-719 DTTKAT
+719 TPAVAT
-725 VVKDSEDPLKAT
+725 VAKDNENPLKAT
-737 VTGVAAGETTVTA
+737 VTGVAAGDAVITAKVKIGTTTKETTVT
-750 KVQIGDTFKED
+750 
-761 TVEVKVNDP
+761 VKVNDP
-770 SVAKPEVAAD
+770 SAEKPEVAAD

-827 PLEIME
+827 PLEIMD
-833 SLDDQEKFTIE
+833 SLDDKEKFTIE
-844 VEFAKNKNCGNN
+844 IEFAKNKNCGNN

-870 TNYLFLSP
+870 TNYMFLSP

-889 MNSSTEKL
+889 KNSSTEKL

-921 RLYWNGIQVKGDN
+921 RLYWNGIQVKGDD
-934 GNELNSGYSIMD
+934 GNELKSGYSIMD

-984 AMTNDEIQTA
+984 ALTNDEVQEA
-994 YKEPFEKNFKD
+994 YREPFEKNFKD

-1016 NPSKDEVKYNLS
+1016 NPSKDEVKYNLP
-1028 LPSSFEEMPITWKTS
+1028 LPSTFEEMPITWETS
-1043 NKDVITEK
+1043 NKDVITDK
-1051 GIVKNQA
+1051 GTVMNQA
-1058 ADTQVTLTA
+1058 ADTQVVLTA
-1067 EVGSGILTA
+1067 KVGSGILTA

-1127 SQTEVDILV
+1127 SQTEVDTLV

-1166 ENVSVMP
+1166 ENVSVLP
-1173 KGTVSVMNKAVPTA
+1173 KGTVSVMNQAVPTA
-1187 VKDIVTVTYKS
+1187 VKDIVTVSYKS
-1198 QTPSVATVN
+1198 QNTSVATVDAN
-1207 SSGTVTGVK
+1207 GKVTAGSKV
-1216 AGYALIL
+1216 GYALIL

-1246 VKKITA
+1246 VKQITA
-1252 KAKKATLA
+1252 KAKKAKLP

-1271 PKTYSTALKNSAKVT
+1271 PKTYSTALKNSAKVA

-1378 LKKTGKVKVTA
+1378 LKKAGKVKVTA
-1389 KVGGVTMTK
+1389 KVGSVTMTK

>member
-15 MVVTSVFTGNVTT
+15 MVVTSVFSGNVTT

-37 IATYN
+37 IGTYDFNAAQGAVSPEIGTLATGVKK
-42 FDNLKVSADDGV
+42 LKA
-54 LGSNVTAVQG
+54 A
-64 NNKNLAVY
+64 KNTLDEYTGDAVY
-72 KGNVDFVTGRSG
+72 GQGRSENVG
-84 KAEDKAVELKKN
+84 DCAVKIGDYGLELPHKN
-96 DAEYG
+96 VG
-101 YKLSKSGITTEYTV
+101 TQYTV
-115 SFWVQPK
+115 SMWVKPTQDV
-122 ATPLDNQVIAVI
+122 AENQQILFI
-134 GAPVNTAEEN
+134 GYHDPER
-144 WLGIAGGK
+144 WLGIAGKQGGGLK
-152 GSKYKI
+152 L
-158 WTKGKTV
+158 WTRDANDATV
-165 NTSHNWQVGDNGSN
+165 ING
-179 TDGLNLKQNEWNM
+179 TDRWPTFGTTTIEQEKWSM
-192 LTVTQKGQNATYYL
+192 LTVTQNGTTVNIYQN
-206 DGEKIGDGSVDQI
+206 GEKVSTTENAVWAKALEGEDQR
-219 LNENTTSEGIY
+219 IY
-230 LGVTHWDLPA
+230 LGTNYWDLPFQG
-240 ACYIDDVSVYNQE
+240 YIDDVSVYNQE

-267 DKSELLQNF
+267 DKSEILQNF
-276 TATKTLALVE
+276 TATETLELVE

-293 TTIPKGLEESEV
+293 TTIPTGIEESEV
-305 TFSYQSKDTAK
+305 TFSYQSNDTAK
-316 ATVDATGKVTAV
+316 ATVDTNGKVTAV
-328 AEGTT
+328 AAGTT
-333 TIATTATLAN
+333 KIITTATLAN

-454 ATIDYNFNDSAL
+454 ATVDYNFNDSAL

-615 TQEGVTEALNGAGR
+615 TQEGVTEALNGTGR
-629 KLFVGATYWGGDAL
+629 KLFVGATYWDDPL

-844 VEFAKNKNCGNN
+844 VEFAKNKNCGKN

-889 MNSSTEKL
+889 KNSSTEKL

-1252 KAKKATLA
+1252 KAKKAKLA